1 MAVTLY
7 KPQNKYEH
15 SFLSLQRERNLVLRQ
30 PIQDCQSLKCD
41 QENRECLLCYDQS
54 QQRSRHVNW
63 PQNHKLIKME
73 SIRKLSNFSVQ
84 WTKTLYILI

>member
-41 QENRECLLCYDQS
+41 QENREHLKYLRNVYCVMTNHSKDQDT
-54 QQRSRHVNW
+54 W
-63 PQNHKLIKME
+63 TGHK
-73 SIRKLSNFSVQ
+73 
-84 WTKTLYILI
+84 TKN